1 MRLSG
6 PFVRVVLFATCLLVA
21 APVAAQE
28 GLLFGSAGG
37 ETDELPTGLAKLE
50 LLSLGVSEPFF
61 LNAQVL
67 RFTCSVRGF
76 RAGASLA
83 EGHGFLGGGGALLP
97 VHVGYTLFSRPHQ
110 MLFFQNMLPEVYAEA
125 SAAFWQTSM
134 VPFVRGS
141 VYAGVEGF
149 GLGAGLE
156 AGMMSLGWD
165 PNIDPHVRNK
175 PITRRTSLYVAL
187 RVKLL
192 AVTVGF

>member
-1 MRLSG
+1 MTRTIL
-6 PFVRVVLFATCLLVA
+6 LAACLLAA
-21 APVAAQE
+21 APAAAQE
-28 GLLFGSAGG
+28 GLFGPAGG
-37 ETDELPTGLAKLE
+37 EVAEAPSGLAKLE

-67 RFTCSVRGF
+67 RFTCSAWGF

-83 EGHGFLGGGGALLP
+83 EGHGFLSGGGALFP
-97 VHVGYTLFSRPHQ
+97 VHVGYTLFSRPHE
-110 MLFFQNMLPEVYAEA
+110 MLFFRNMLPEVYAEV
-125 SAAFWQTSM
+125 SAAFWYTSM

-156 AGMMSLGWD
+156 AGVMSLGWD
-165 PNIDPHVRNK
+165 PNIDPHVRPE